1 MYMVLGNEQAFIFSW
16 NGQILKTLVSIGY
29 KISHRCSDLSLQFRS
44 CWDNKYHDCFD
55 KTLFTKTDSVC
66 MWPAGLHLVI
76 LLLSPSRQQVLSPS
90 TPICWSCP
98 FVQRS
103 LPKIPLQK
111 DAYFSHALHCPFLF
125 LLTVFKMQIRTSSHM
140 RHKRK
145 NPMTVSSLQGLRFTR
160 QTARPFDLILSA
172 YFEMT
177 ESCRVKFC
185 SCFCGILSYITPFFP
200 YIFIYRGKLSFLMLS
215 ILGANKN
222 RSFPPT
228 WVSLPRQSQ
237 AFPQFLSTAFFLLKN
252 TIQMCRLDII
262 FLFKVILESLA
273 PGFCNLSQSLGSLAC
288 CQGERLS
295 GFGEGQPAP
304 AV

>member
-1 MYMVLGNEQAFIFSW
+1 MLIFLMSC
-16 NGQILKTLVSIGY
+16 TAPS
-29 KISHRCSDLSLQFRS
+29 SSSSLFS
-44 CWDNKYHDCFD
+44 MCK
-55 KTLFTKTDSVC
+55 S
-66 MWPAGLHLVI
+66 GHL
-76 LLLSPSRQQVLSPS
+76 
-90 TPICWSCP
+90 PICAT
-98 FVQRS
+98 RG
-103 LPKIPLQK
+103 
-111 DAYFSHALHCPFLF
+111 
-125 LLTVFKMQIRTSSHM
+125 
-140 RHKRK
+140 
-145 NPMTVSSLQGLRFTR
+145 MTVSPLQGLRFTR

-200 YIFIYRGKLSFLMLS
+200 LYLHLLGGLSFLMFS

-222 RSFPPT
+222 RSFSST
-228 WVSLPRQSQ
+228 WVILPRRC
-237 AFPQFLSTAFFLLKN
+237 PLFLSTIFFLLKN
-252 TIQMCRLDII
+252 TVQTCRLDII

-295 GFGEGQPAP
+295 GFGEGQPVP